1 MRAFVCSY
9 LDPALQTRCREV
21 IDALVRASGGGL
33 RSVPDG
39 TAHLTYAF
47 IAALPD
53 ERLPHLVQGVAQAAA
68 ATAGV
73 ATVGLGRPDV
83 LYGRAEARLV
93 YLPVVDGRES
103 LAGLARVMTDAARA
117 ALPGVDVTL
126 TPAPHVTLA
135 RFRRG
140 IRRREARQVEE
151 AIARAPA
158 MRPWSMRVG
167 AVQVVESVTDPSG
180 ARYLVRGVA
189 PLGR

>member
-21 IDALVRASGGGL
+21 IDALARASGGGL
-33 RSVPDG
+33 RGVPDG

-47 IAALPD
+47 IASLPD
-53 ERLPHLVQGVAQAAA
+53 ERLPHLVQAVTQAAA
-68 ATAGV
+68 AAGV
-73 ATVGLGRPDV
+73 TTVGLGRPDV

-103 LAGLARVMTDAARA
+103 LARLARVMTDAARA
-117 ALPGVDVTL
+117 ALPGVDVAL

-140 IRRREARQVEE
+140 IRRREAREVEE
-151 AIARAPA
+151 AIARTPA